1 MGFLPVQNGLALLT
15 YSCFKK
21 KIFCMLFLLITVK
34 LAFSQ
39 FPIVYGHDT
48 YDATGRGIS
57 VSNDGGILIGGAER
71 LAANADFAGYLRKT
85 DINGIEIW
93 KRYFKQTNYMGANVL
108 GVSINDYGE
117 ILVTGSVNSQMDGY
131 AMKLN
136 ACGEKIWCRIFQK
149 PSQNISMNNIVL
161 ADNGYII
168 HSNHNQ
174 FNYDRIWL
182 YRLDSAGNLL
192 WQKCM
197 EPDTN
202 YFDETGY
209 NLLLTND
216 SCVLVTGFNF
226 FIREP
231 GSGLGWFSPLWV
243 KFDLEGNQL
252 WDLTWYGDGFIQG
265 DFGRS
270 IQDSKG
276 NYYSGGSDGFQDMD
290 MKACLYKFSP
300 TGVPVKLMH
309 VYPLHDGS
317 LTKALTFFQDSTL
330 FAGGAYAIG
339 NTGYSM
345 VIKSDTIGNIIK
357 TKEVPLYGFPV
368 AYSALT
374 TDNKVVALGERY
386 IESLNHWETC
396 LFKFNQDLEY
406 DSIYTA
412 PRVYDSLCPHAVAA
426 EETINLDCIILDT
439 EEPIK
444 KPENCQLKVYPLPA
458 ANQVSIALPGYYT
471 LEEEHSHIKTTTTW
485 YQLNGAKTI
494 EIFNLQGQKAE
505 VYELPDGEQNLTFD
519 VSRWAPGMY
528 LARLVCKGKVWAQG
542 RIMVAR

>member
-1 MGFLPVQNGLALLT
+1 LSLNNTPLLNITSMKNLVLLLLFCALAHNV
-15 YSCFKK
+15 
-21 KIFCMLFLLITVK
+21 IAQWPIT
-34 LAFSQ
+34 
-39 FPIVYGHDT
+39 YGHNTFDAVGRAIKNH
-48 YDATGRGIS
+48 YD
-57 VSNDGGILIGGAER
+57 NGILLGGAER
-71 LAANADFAGYLRKT
+71 LTLDGTLQAYLRKV
-85 DINGIEIW
+85 DINGVEVW
-93 KRYFKQTNYMGANVL
+93 KRYFPQVNKTSNTLGLSNCLDGGIVVSGILQTTSLESDGFVL
-108 GVSINDYGE
+108 
-117 ILVTGSVNSQMDGY
+117 
-131 AMKLN
+131 KLN
-136 ACGEKIWCRIFQK
+136 ACGEKIWCKQFTRHGGFTFITENIQLPNNEIFILSSHCEK
-149 PSQNISMNNIVL
+149 
-161 ADNGYII
+161 
-168 HSNHNQ
+168 
-174 FNYDRIWL
+174 NYDRIWL

-252 WDLTWYGDGFIQG
+252 WDLTWYGNGFIHG
-265 DFGRS
+265 DFGRT

-276 NYYSGGSDGFQDMD
+276 NYYSGGSDGFQEVD
-290 MKACLYKFSP
+290 MKACVYKFSP
-300 TGVPVKLMH
+300 TGVPEKLMH
-309 VYPLHDGS
+309 VYPLRDGS

-345 VIKSDTIGNIIK
+345 VIKTDTTGNVLK
-357 TKEVPLYGFPV
+357 TKDVPLYGFPV

-396 LFKFNQDLEY
+396 LFKFNQNLEY
-406 DSIYTA
+406 DSIYTV
-412 PRVYDSLCPHAVAA
+412 PRVYDSLCPHAVAP
-426 EETINLDCIILDT
+426 EETIHLDCIIVDT
-439 EEPIK
+439 EEPLK
-444 KPENCQLKVYPLPA
+444 KPENSQLKVYPLPA
-458 ANQVSIALPGYYT
+458 NTQVTIALPGYYT
-471 LEEEHSHIKTTTTW
+471 LEEERNHIKTTTTW

-494 EIFNLQGQKAE
+494 EIFNLQGQKTAI
-505 VYELPDGEQNLTFD
+505 YELPDGQQSLTFD
-519 VSRWAPGMY
+519 VSEWAPGMY
-528 LARLVCKGKVWAQG
+528 LARLVCKGRVWSTG
-542 RIMVAR
+542 KIMVGH

>member
-1 MGFLPVQNGLALLT
+1 MKHFVCSVIFFILVSIT
-15 YSCFKK
+15 Y
-21 KIFCMLFLLITVK
+21 
-34 LAFSQ
+34 AQ
-39 FPIVYGHDT
+39 FPKVFGKST
-48 YDATGRGIS
+48 YDMIGRDIASAYDDGVYIS
-57 VSNDGGILIGGAER
+57 GAER
-71 LAANADFAGYLRKT
+71 LTNGGQLTAYVLKT
-85 DINGIEIW
+85 DINGNQLW
-93 KRYFKQTNYMGANVL
+93 KRYIGNQQNYSNVL
-108 GVSINDYGE
+108 GLSKQPDGGIVISGE
-117 ILVTGSVNSQMDGY
+117 TFQFGNIDGFS
-131 AMKLN
+131 MKLN
-136 ACGEKIWCRIFQK
+136 PCGEKIWCTIFRK
-149 PSQNISMNNIVL
+149 AGANDNDDNVTLSEGSTISLACHQNL
-161 ADNGYII
+161 
-168 HSNHNQ
+168 
-174 FNYDRIWL
+174 NYDRIWL
-182 YRLDSAGNLL
+182 YRLDSAGSML

-216 SCVLVTGFNF
+216 SCVLVTGFNY

-252 WDLTWYGDGFIQG
+252 WDLTWYGNGFIHG
-265 DFGRS
+265 DFGRT

-276 NYYSGGSDGFQDMD
+276 NYYSGGSDGFQEVD
-290 MKACLYKFSP
+290 MKACVYKFSP
-300 TGVPVKLMH
+300 TGVPEKLMH

-339 NTGYSM
+339 NNGYSM
-345 VIKSDTIGNIIK
+345 VIKSDTAGNMLK

-396 LFKFNQDLEY
+396 LFKFNQNLEY
-406 DSIYTA
+406 DSIYTV
-412 PRVYDSLCPHAVAA
+412 PRVYDSLCPHAVAP
-426 EETINLDCIILDT
+426 EETINLDCIIVDT

-444 KPENCQLKVYPLPA
+444 KPENSQLKVYPLPA
-458 ANQVSIALPGYYT
+458 TTQVTIALPGYYT
-471 LEEEHSHIKTTTTW
+471 IEEERNHIKTTTTW

-494 EIFNLQGQKAE
+494 EIFNLQGQKTA
-505 VYELPDGEQNLTFD
+505 VYELPDGQESLTID
-519 VSRWAPGMY
+519 VSGWAPGMY
-528 LARLVCKGKVWAQG
+528 MARLVCKGKVWSQG
-542 RIMVAR
+542 KIMVAR

>member
-1 MGFLPVQNGLALLT
+1 MKT
-15 YSCFKK
+15 
-21 KIFCMLFLLITVK
+21 IIILLILTPLFAVGQWPK
-34 LAFSQ
+34 L
-39 FPIVYGHDT
+39 YGHDT
-48 YDATGRGIS
+48 YDATGRVIL

-71 LAANADFAGYLRKT
+71 LVANADFVGYLRKT

-93 KRYFKQTNYMGANVL
+93 KRYFKQTNNMGANVL

-136 ACGEKIWCRIFQK
+136 ACGEKIWCKIFQK
-149 PSQNISMNNIVL
+149 PSQNISMNNLVL

-174 FNYDRIWL
+174 LNYDRIWL

-209 NLLLTND
+209 HILLTND
-216 SCVLVTGFNF
+216 SCVLVTGFNY

-252 WDLTWYGDGFIQG
+252 WDLTWYGDGFLTG
-265 DFGRS
+265 DFGHTV
-270 IQDSKG
+270 QDAWG
-276 NYYSGGSDGFQDMD
+276 NYYGAGNDGYADQPNTSCFF
-290 MKACLYKFSP
+290 KFSP
-300 TGVPVKLMH
+300 DGVPMKKSTVWNT
-309 VYPLHDGS
+309 VTS
-317 LTKALTFFQDSTL
+317 TTKSITFFADSTL
-330 FAGGAYAIG
+330 FMGG
-339 NTGYSM
+339 GYGTIPWGGHYHSM
-345 VIKSDTIGNIIK
+345 VLKCDTTGNVLK
-357 TKEVPLYGFPV
+357 TKDVPLYGFPV
-368 AYSALT
+368 AYSTLT

-396 LFKFNQDLEY
+396 LFKFNQNLEY
-406 DSIYTA
+406 DSIYTT
-412 PRVYDSLCPHAVAA
+412 PRVYDSLCPHAVAP
-426 EETINLDCIILDT
+426 EETINLDCIIVDT
-439 EEPIK
+439 EEPIE
-444 KPENCQLKVYPLPA
+444 KPENSQLKVYPLPA
-458 ANQVSIALPGYYT
+458 NTQVTIALPGYYT
-471 LEEEHSHIKTTTTW
+471 LEEERNHIKTTTTW

-494 EIFNLQGQKAE
+494 EIFNLQGQKTA
-505 VYELPDGEQNLTFD
+505 VFDLPDGQQSITFD
-519 VSRWAPGMY
+519 VSGWAPGMY
-528 LARLVCKGKVWAQG
+528 MARLVCKGKVWAKG
-542 RIMVAR
+542 KIMVVK